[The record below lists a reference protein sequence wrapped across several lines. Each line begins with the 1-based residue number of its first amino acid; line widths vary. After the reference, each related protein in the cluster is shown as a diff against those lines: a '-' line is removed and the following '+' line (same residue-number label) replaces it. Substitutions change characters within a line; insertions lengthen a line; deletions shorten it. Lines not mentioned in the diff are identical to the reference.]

1 MSVFLNV
8 QSILSLDIVVA
19 SILQQSATYHRFEL
33 VRPGLDS
40 VEQWND
46 LHRDVIAITTTNRTN
61 GKHPVKVRRYNEAH
75 KV

>member
-1 MSVFLNV
+1 MTALMVV
-8 QSILSLDIVVA
+8 QSTLSFDMVIT
-19 SILQQSATYHRFEL
+19 SKTQRTATWCSFEL